1 MVFALFGLRGSAV
14 RTVLRQDL
22 RSAMQLN
29 FKGKKMARK
38 TGVKVFAVV
47 PARNEEKH
55 VAGVVKAARKFV
67 DEVIVV
73 DDGSRDSTAETAKR
87 AGAIVLSHPVNMGL
101 GFSLRTG
108 AEAALKLGADAIVTI
123 DGDGQ
128 HDAEEIPK
136 LLRALAAGNDVA
148 IGTRHEK
155 KDMPFLKRL
164 GNRFIF
170 EMQRV
175 LFGSSV
181 RDTQSGF
188 RAFKASAWPKLCW
201 NSWGYAVSSEIVKNV
216 GLHKLRY
223 AEVPI
228 KTIYREEYKGT
239 QVIDGLKIAITMV
252 FWRLEEL

>member
-1 MVFALFGLRGSAV
+1 MS
-14 RTVLRQDL
+14 
-22 RSAMQLN
+22 
-29 FKGKKMARK
+29 KKTR
-38 TGVKVFAVV
+38 VKVFAVV

-55 VAGVVKAARKFV
+55 VAGVVRGTRRFV

-73 DDGSRDSTAETAKR
+73 DDGSDDATAETAR
-87 AGAIVLSHPVNMGL
+87 REGAIVLTHPVNMGL

-108 AEAALKLGADAIVTI
+108 AEAAIELGADVIVTI

-128 HDAEEIPK
+128 HDASEIPK
-136 LLRALAAGNDVA
+136 LLRALKEGNDVA

-175 LFGSSV
+175 LFGTHV

-188 RAFKASAWPKLCW
+188 RAFEASAWPKLCW

-216 GLHKLRY
+216 GLHELRY

-239 QVIDGLKIAITMV
+239 QIIDGLKIAVTMV
-252 FWRLEEL
+252 FWRLEEI